1 MALISVA
8 APSASEMRL
17 AVRSSL
23 ETDAHAAVVENRIV
37 GTVGFLDLIE
47 RLDDQ
52 EARQLM

>member
-1 MALISVA
+1 MARISVA

-23 ETDAHAAVVENRIV
+23 ETDAQVVVVEDRIV

-52 EARQLM
+52 GARQLM

>member
-8 APSASEMRL
+8 TPSASEMRL
-17 AVRSSL
+17 AARSSL
-23 ETDAHAAVVENRIV
+23 ETDAQVAVVEDRIV

>member
-8 APSASEMRL
+8 APSSSETRL
-17 AVRSSL
+17 AMRSSL
-23 ETDAHAAVVENRIV
+23 ETDPQVAVVED
-37 GTVGFLDLIE
+37 GLLDLIE